1 MVGYHSED
9 LVKQFGFEKGLDL
22 LNIIRARDLGMIPNR
37 RAAHF
42 VRENVNFFSRVII
55 PEANSRIEI
64 TAQ

>member
-22 LNIIRARDLGMIPNR
+22 LNIIRARDFGMIPNR

-42 VRENVNFFSRVII
+42 IRENVSFFSRVII
-55 PEANSRIEI
+55 PG
-64 TAQ
+64 